1 MKMKW
6 LLPPDWA
13 TIVSSEYN
21 YAVPSTID
29 FVSDSLFEIEHHIM
43 EEIATDC
50 GMYTFRESR

>member
-1 MKMKW
+1 MKW

-50 GMYTFRESR
+50 GMYAFRESR